1 MDPKQIGKQ
10 IIDFN
15 KKAFENS
22 FSAMCTLQEQAEKTF
37 DVFMEKSPMYSDE
50 TRKIVAEWR
59 KNYIKGR
66 DQFKAIAN
74 ENFDKAGSFFNAA
87 GMKS

>member
-22 FSAMCTLQEQAEKTF
+22 FSAMCALQEQAEKTF
-37 DVFMEKSPMYSDE
+37 DILLDKSPLYTEE
-50 TRKIVAEWR
+50 TKKIVSAWR
-59 KNYIKGR
+59 TNCLKGR
-66 DQFKAIAN
+66 DQFKSLAN
-74 ENFDKAGSFFNAA
+74 ENFEKVNAFLGSAKTN
-87 GMKS
+87 S

>member
-22 FSAMCTLQEQAEKTF
+22 FSAMCALQEQAEKTF
-37 DVFMEKSPMYSDE
+37 DIFLDKSPLYSEE
-50 TRKIVAEWR
+50 TRKIVTEWR

-66 DQFKAIAN
+66 DQFKSMAN
-74 ENFDKAGSFFNAA
+74 DNFEKASSFFNGG

>member
-22 FSAMCTLQEQAEKTF
+22 FSAMCALQEQAEKTF
-37 DVFMEKSPMYSDE
+37 DTLLEKSPMYSEE
-50 TRKIVAEWR
+50 TKKMVTAWR
-59 KNYIKGR
+59 TNCLKGR
-66 DQFKAIAN
+66 DQFKSLAN
-74 ENFDKAGSFFNAA
+74 ENFDKVSAYFNGS
-87 GMKS
+87 KSNS